1 MDTTTAT
8 APSSSITTTTSITKL
23 TGTLGHGDTVKKG
36 QYAEKTMSFDQTAL
50 DQFAVLVGDPNPL
63 HTIYAGDYA
72 VGGRGGGG
80 ADASKTMPP
89 RPVVHGMLV
98 ASSLFSAIFGTK
110 LPGAMYRDQNMK
122 FLHPVRVGDRIIGR
136 VEVTKT
142 HLLKEGVIGRQNE
155 YINHKNQPTTV
166 VAAYCDTTVRSADNE
181 KIIYIRGKAV
191 VWVPI
196 V

>member
-1 MDTTTAT
+1 
-8 APSSSITTTTSITKL
+8 L
-23 TGTLGHGDTVKKG
+23 TGTLGHGDTVQKG
-36 QYAEKTMSFDQTAL
+36 QYAEKTMSFDQTDL
-50 DQFAVLVGDPNPL
+50 DQFAALVGDPNPL
-63 HTIYAGDYA
+63 HTVYAGDYA
-72 VGGRGGGG
+72 VGGRRRN
-80 ADASKTMPP
+80 DTTTTTTPPP

-110 LPGAMYRDQNMK
+110 LPGTMYRDQDMK

-142 HLLKEGVIGRQNE
+142 HPLKEGVIGRPNS
-155 YINHKNQPTTV
+155 NHKNQPTTV
-166 VAAYCDTTVRSADNE
+166 VAAYCDTTVRSADND

-191 VWVPI
+191 VWVPL